1 MRALWTSASGMNAQQ
16 IKLDTVA
23 NNLANVNTNGYK
35 SQDVNFKDLLYAQ
48 FDQKPEL
55 ANLQNRATD
64 PGLRIG
70 HGVRVTGLSA
80 SMGQGALQQTT
91 QLLDVALEGNGFF
104 KVESDTGNTYTR
116 DGSFKIGLLND
127 EPFLVDSTGRRVLD
141 ADNRPISLAGFD
153 IETLTIG
160 QNGTINAVQTGQG
173 TRADIAVLQIA
184 VIDQPDANL
193 QPAGGNYLELSGQTP
208 AGAVR
213 NQNNYAAGDLPA
225 KARQGYLEGSNVDM
239 AAQMTEMI
247 VAQRA
252 YSMNAKMVQTA
263 DEMMGLANNLRN

>member
-1 MRALWTSASGMNAQQ
+1 MRALWTSASGLNAQQ

-23 NNLANVNTNGYK
+23 NNLANVNTTGYK

-48 FDQKPEL
+48 FVQKPDVG
-55 ANLQNRATD
+55 NLTNRLTE

-70 HGVRVTGLSA
+70 HGVRVTGLA
-80 SMGQGALQQTT
+80 QSMAQGSLQQTT

-104 KVESDTGNTYTR
+104 KVESDSNNTYTR
-116 DGSFKIGLLND
+116 DGSFKVGILND
-127 EPFLVDSTGRRVLD
+127 EPFLVDASGRRLLD
-141 ADNRPISLAGFD
+141 ADNRPISLAGYD
-153 IETLTIG
+153 IETLTVAP
-160 QNGTINAVQTGQG
+160 NGTLNAVQTGQG
-173 TRADIAVLQIA
+173 TREDIAVLQIA
-184 VIDQPDANL
+184 VIDHPDANL
-193 QPAGGNYLELSGQTP
+193 QPAGGNYLELNAGVP
-208 AGAVR
+208 AGTVR
-213 NQNNYAAGDLPA
+213 NQNNYAAGDQPA
-225 KARQGYLEGSNVDM
+225 KARQGYLEGSNVNM